1 MRRARFGFDRH
12 TDSATRVIFFLEG
25 FANRARPGLAVS
37 TEKRAI
43 FVFRFS
49 EG

>member
-12 TDSATRVIFFLEG
+12 TNSATRVIFFSKV
-25 FANRARPGLAVS
+25 ARNRARPGLAVS